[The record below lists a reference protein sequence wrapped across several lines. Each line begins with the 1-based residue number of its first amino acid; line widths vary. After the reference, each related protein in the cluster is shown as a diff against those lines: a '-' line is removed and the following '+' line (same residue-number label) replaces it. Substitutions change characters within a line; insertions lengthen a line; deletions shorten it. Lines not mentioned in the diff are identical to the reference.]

1 MKPGKTAVQG
11 LVIPV
16 AYDLGRVCP
25 VGPGETQNFPALRTA
40 GQCASL
46 LAGLERFWPEL
57 PRTTEARKAFMQGLE
72 DRFKNLDEQEK
83 TDGEQTKFKPE

>member
-1 MKPGKTAVQG
+1 MKPQRKTAVQG

-16 AYDLGRVCP
+16 AYEIGRLCP
-25 VGPGETQNFPALRTA
+25 VGMEVD
-40 GQCASL
+40 L

-72 DRFKNLDEQEK
+72 DRFKEDERRQSE
-83 TDGEQTKFKPE
+83 

>member
-16 AYDLGRVCP
+16 AYQMGFQCP
-25 VGPGETQNFPALRTA
+25 VGLEDI
-40 GQCASL
+40 L

-72 DRFKNLDEQEK
+72 DRFKNSEQEE
-83 TDGEQTKFKPE
+83 TDEQTKFKPE